1 MQPRA
6 QPWPIAGDSLPRRP
20 APVLER
26 QKTLAACRGPDA
38 LSARQVPCPERCD
51 IAARTMSSPSSQP
64 IRLFQDSSRHS
75 GSSLVRALTGHT
87 DRVEAVAV
95 VRDGR
100 DAVSASL
107 DGTLRL
113 WEL

>member
-1 MQPRA
+1 M
-6 QPWPIAGDSLPRRP
+6 
-20 APVLER
+20 
-26 QKTLAACRGPDA
+26 
-38 LSARQVPCPERCD
+38 
-51 IAARTMSSPSSQP
+51 
-64 IRLFQDSSRHS
+64 
-75 GSSLVRALTGHT
+75 RALTGHT